1 MNNYFSCPRP
11 LNNTGSYPIH
21 LAAWKG
27 DIEVA
32 RTLIERGPSQAN
44 VDAQSHCEETAL
56 HLAAQYGHR
65 EVRGGRTGVD

>member
-1 MNNYFSCPRP
+1 MCVIYIIIIPGPTHC
-11 LNNTGSYPIH
+11 LTGSYPIH

-44 VDAQSHCEETAL
+44 VDAQSLCEETAL

-65 EVRGGRTGVD
+65 EVRAD